1 MEAEVNQYG
10 GNHVVMTN
18 VMKEVKTKYV
28 NIDTRFCRDYNTSP
42 VASFTIDFPER
53 IQKVR
58 SINVTNIEFPL
69 SFNNIS
75 KTMDNTSFAILVTS
89 SGTTTQYSVTIP
101 NGMYTNITDLI
112 SAINSAMPIIP
123 DVTVII
129 DQSSPPTI
137 SSAPNIFFTVTMSA
151 PVTKVEILFAVN
163 EGMDECSSL
172 TNTVHFDKYNIKSK
186 LGWLLGFR
194 QPFYETNA
202 NTTISAEAMPDLNG
216 PRYIYLAV
224 DEFNNNAPQSTF
236 VSMLPKSILNKNI
249 LARISVESSKL
260 LMVPF
265 IFGMIQIA
273 NTYNGNL
280 ISDTRQYSD
289 DVDLQRLQVHLVDEY
304 GRTLHLNGLDFAFSL
319 CVKHT

>member
-58 SINVTNIEFPL
+58 SINVTNVEFPL
-69 SFNNIS
+69 SFYNIS
-75 KTMDNTSFAILVTS
+75 KTLENTSFAILVTS
-89 SGTTTQYSVTIP
+89 GAITTQYSVTIP
-101 NGMYTNITDLI
+101 NGMYTNVTDLLT
-112 SAINSAMPIIP
+112 AITASLPIIP
-123 DVTVII
+123 HVTII
-129 DQSSPPTI
+129 FNKDIPPTT
-137 SSAPNIFFTVTMSA
+137 STPPHIFFSVTMTA
-151 PVTKVEILFAVN
+151 PVTKVEVLFAAN
-163 EGMDECSSL
+163 EGMDECYSL
-172 TNTVHFDKYNIKSK
+172 TNSVSFDRYNIKSK

-194 QPFYETNA
+194 QPFYGTNA
-202 NTTISAEAMPDLNG
+202 NATIYAEAMPDLNG

-224 DEFNNNAPQSTF
+224 DEFNNNAAQSTF

-249 LARISVESSKL
+249 LARISIDSMNYASSPSSFGKVEL
-260 LMVPF
+260 
-265 IFGMIQIA
+265 A
-273 NTYNGNL
+273 NTYNGNI

-289 DVDLQRLQVHLVDEY
+289 DVDLQRLQVQLVDEY
-304 GRTLHLNGLDFAFSL
+304 GRALHLNGLDFAFSL